1 MASFVGNTEEG
12 NVEESHTAWFAI
24 TDKGKGLIMESG
36 LKDWHLYGKKWGLLL
51 DDIDVVFLV
60 QRDIDA
66 IREME
71 YILKSS
77 SNTKVCLPSSEY

>member
-36 LKDWHLYGKKWGLLL
+36 LKDWHLYGKKW
-51 DDIDVVFLV
+51 
-60 QRDIDA
+60 
-66 IREME
+66 
-71 YILKSS
+71 
-77 SNTKVCLPSSEY
+77 